1 MRRLK
6 NCLPVTACLSGCL
19 VLLSV
24 LASAPQAWGQ
34 AQQETGHSGHT
45 VMPMPPPASAAGASS
60 PQEKPA
66 MDQIPAGAVQLSPR
80 KQQTSGVRT
89 SRVEERP
96 LARTIRTV
104 GLLQADETKI
114 RHIHT
119 KISGWIEHLHVNF
132 TGELVERGQPL
143 VSIYSPE
150 LVSTQVEYL
159 LALKGQGW
167 LKDSPYP
174 EAKSGADSL
183 LKVTRQRLLFWDIT
197 PQQIR
202 ELEESGEPKRAL
214 ILHSPIKGFV
224 TLKEVY
230 EGKYVTPEMDL
241 YTITDLSQVWT
252 YLDIYEY
259 ELPLVKVGQEVALIL
274 AYFPSETFRGKV
286 TYIYP
291 TLDPQ
296 TRTNKI
302 RVEFLN
308 PGYKLKPDMYATAEI
323 WVDLG
328 KRLAIPEDAVLDSG
342 TEKVVFQVAGDGH
355 FEPRR
360 VTLGNKA
367 EGYYE
372 VLEGLSPGAEVVTSA
387 NFLVDSESRLK
398 AAMGAMAGHGGMQ
411 TGEKK

>member
-1 MRRLK
+1 M
-6 NCLPVTACLSGCL
+6 
-19 VLLSV
+19 
-24 LASAPQAWGQ
+24 
-34 AQQETGHSGHT
+34 
-45 VMPMPPPASAAGASS
+45 
-60 PQEKPA
+60 
-66 MDQIPAGAVQLSPR
+66 PAGAVMLSPR

-89 SRVEERP
+89 SRVEERS
-96 LARTIRTV
+96 LARVVRTV

-119 KISGWIEHLHVNF
+119 KISGWIEQLYVSF
-132 TGELVERGQPL
+132 TGQLVERGQPV

-174 EAKSGADSL
+174 EARSGADSL

-202 ELEESGEPKRAL
+202 ALEESGEPKRAL
-214 ILHSPIKGFV
+214 ILYSPIKGFV
-224 TLKEVY
+224 TIKEIY
-230 EGKYVTPEMDL
+230 QGKYVTPEMDL

-259 ELPLVKVGQEVALIL
+259 ELPLVKVGQEVALTL
-274 AYFPSETFRGKV
+274 AYFPGETFRGKV

-302 RVEFLN
+302 RVEFPN

-323 WVDLG
+323 RVDLG
-328 KRLAIPEDAVLDSG
+328 KRLAVPEDAVLDSG
-342 TEKVVFQVAGDGH
+342 TEKIVFQTAGDGH
-355 FEPRR
+355 YEPRR
-360 VTLGNKA
+360 VTVGAKA

-372 VLEGLSPGAEVVTSA
+372 VLEGLTAGAEVVTSA

-411 TGEKK
+411 MGEKK